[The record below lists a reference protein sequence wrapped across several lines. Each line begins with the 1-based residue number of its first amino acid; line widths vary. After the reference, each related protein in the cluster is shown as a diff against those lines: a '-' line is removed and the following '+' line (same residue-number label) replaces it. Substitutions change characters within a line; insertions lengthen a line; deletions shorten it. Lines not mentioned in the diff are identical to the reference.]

1 MQTVSISITLLA
13 FLQTV
18 SSIAPNVNETLPDE
32 DVNGTSGS
40 HVTDLT
46 TSQGNT
52 SQMKHEATCS
62 QQCSQQDLSYCTGYS
77 YPIEEDLEL
86 SISCNTRDQHG
97 RDRHVMAYIDSAI
110 NGHWKN
116 MTLVF
121 QELLMR
127 VSPLQE
133 MFPEQYFTQETAVI
147 SVLEGH
153 KMSNSC
159 NADYLPL
166 KELLC
171 SWTFVSPCQSQFKIC
186 LDSCSTL
193 MEECFPS
200 AMRDYD
206 SRPVLDFICGVLSK
220 NNNTG
225 CYIPEDVYRE
235 DYNSRRD
242 SEHKTRA
249 DYITILSASAG
260 AAILLVSIIFLLA
273 AVRYYLKI
281 QGFIGDDVTKFDML
295 DPVCERARQ
304 FLSKSDLFPQ
314 LRANPSLGERGLQL
328 KKRGNMKLDHL
339 VHDHNSNNTVSE
351 ISLDQLDAHSLN
363 SSASTFY
370 CQTDHSVSTIGEVLP
385 PETIYF
391 EGVLSS
397 RWKSS
402 EDEVIALVHWV
413 DGIGNKKKGVIKCY
427 TDKKRKHMEDE
438 LNVISVLS
446 HDNVCEYLW
455 RSMGNRPHVRGM
467 SPHLQSVMSVRNNYF
482 CTEYYAYGSLKDF
495 LISRG
500 HYLMRDSWAQSFLR
514 DIISGM
520 SYLHELEVFHRDLKT
535 ANILVGSRPGTKTG
549 NSCPFKLVVSDFGH
563 SQEKHRQDCYVRD
576 GSGGTSQYTAPEV
589 LLSTGVERINL
600 YKADVYSMSLVS
612 WELLSYVCCK
622 HNEPHN
628 RHETS
633 KFSPSS
639 RPHPSDYTTTT
650 IPRCQIQNHTAY
662 GAYLLNRFPDISST
676 STSSS
681 VVRDYMRNM
690 YRNNI
695 KFRPPIAAHW
705 STISP
710 IIKSLIVI
718 TNKMWHTDPHERI
731 STAQLCR
738 IFNLPRYNSR
748 LSLLSNKKTV
758 SNTISSV
765 LCMNSVPT

>member
-1 MQTVSISITLLA
+1 M
-13 FLQTV
+13 
-18 SSIAPNVNETLPDE
+18 
-32 DVNGTSGS
+32 
-40 HVTDLT
+40 
-46 TSQGNT
+46 
-52 SQMKHEATCS
+52 
-62 QQCSQQDLSYCTGYS
+62 
-77 YPIEEDLEL
+77 
-86 SISCNTRDQHG
+86 
-97 RDRHVMAYIDSAI
+97 
-110 NGHWKN
+110 
-116 MTLVF
+116 
-121 QELLMR
+121 
-127 VSPLQE
+127 
-133 MFPEQYFTQETAVI
+133 
-147 SVLEGH
+147 
-153 KMSNSC
+153 
-159 NADYLPL
+159 
-166 KELLC
+166 
-171 SWTFVSPCQSQFKIC
+171 
-186 LDSCSTL
+186 
-193 MEECFPS
+193 
-200 AMRDYD
+200 
-206 SRPVLDFICGVLSK
+206 
-220 NNNTG
+220 
-225 CYIPEDVYRE
+225 
-235 DYNSRRD
+235 
-242 SEHKTRA
+242 
-249 DYITILSASAG
+249 
-260 AAILLVSIIFLLA
+260 
-273 AVRYYLKI
+273 
-281 QGFIGDDVTKFDML
+281 
-295 DPVCERARQ
+295 
-304 FLSKSDLFPQ
+304 
-314 LRANPSLGERGLQL
+314 
-328 KKRGNMKLDHL
+328 
-339 VHDHNSNNTVSE
+339 
-351 ISLDQLDAHSLN
+351 
-363 SSASTFY
+363 
-370 CQTDHSVSTIGEVLP
+370 
-385 PETIYF
+385 
-391 EGVLSS
+391 
-397 RWKSS
+397 
-402 EDEVIALVHWV
+402 